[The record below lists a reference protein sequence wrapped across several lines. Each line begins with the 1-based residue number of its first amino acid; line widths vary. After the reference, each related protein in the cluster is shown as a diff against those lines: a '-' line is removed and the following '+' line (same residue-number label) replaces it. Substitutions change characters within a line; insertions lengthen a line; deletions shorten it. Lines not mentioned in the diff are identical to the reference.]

1 MPQTTVITTTSNF
14 TIDPYIYSLY
24 FKAYG
29 ASGGGE
35 NVVTSNLTTTAG
47 TSGGETSFLGFSLS
61 GGQGGGIGGK
71 NQGGGAGT
79 TTQTFNWATVSGQ
92 SIIFP
97 TVAAAGG
104 QLSGGGLGGLI
115 DGSRNNGGS
124 GSSGSATYTSS
135 MTHVFDNASNTHNFS
150 QSGSTSDI
158 SLNYRNPGAADGIT
172 GFTPSNGK
180 YYELT
185 FTNPYVDN
193 NWTFSIP
200 SNQICQQSAGGGTGA
215 PPYGVNG
222 TANQTASG
230 INIWFQNGKGG
241 NGYIRC
247 FTIQTTGVKVG
258 ATGRGGGGA
267 SAVEGIFP
275 RQSLID
281 SVTFAPGTT
290 FQAKIGARGNSGGTN
305 SNNGVEGEILVTET
319 IYPQVYLSSNKL
331 VLKPSDPTATLTWS
345 SAGDLD
351 AIRWPFNGDVTNGN
365 LNSFALV
372 SPTQTTT
379 YTAEGYNTSISD
391 LVSFNPEASLTI
403 VVLQAPVISTFVV
416 TETLDYNGS
425 GSIEWEVK
433 YANTGSTL
441 QIYHSWDDG
450 PKRDNPPELIT
461 TIDIPACA
469 SAEETGDD
477 TQTVVKS
484 NFNGVDGP
492 IPYTPAWDTWGP
504 SEITYVLT
512 ANGEGGTVVAPMQS
526 TTVIIDREPEN
537 MAIPETEDT
546 FKDQDPVFTTPD
558 ADVVSQLLLV
568 NDIDIPVEIKSN
580 YPVEVQI
587 NDAGGFKKVRSI

>member
-1 MPQTTVITTTSNF
+1 MPQTTDINTTSNF
-14 TIDPYIYSLY
+14 TIDPYVYSLY

-35 NVVTSNLTTTAG
+35 NVVTATLATTAG

-79 TTQTFNWATVSGQ
+79 TTQTFDWSTVSGQ

-104 QLSGGGLGGLI
+104 GLNGGGLGGLI

-124 GSSGSATYTSS
+124 GSSGSATYTSTS
-135 MTHVFDNASNTHNFS
+135 THIFDNASNVHLFT
-150 QSGSTSDI
+150 STSSDI
-158 SLNYRNPGAADGIT
+158 TLQYLNPTAEGQNGYLPPFGKHYGVTFVNGFSDSNWSLSVEVTTNQAAGGSIGGRNYTYQGNNNKTADGVKIW
-172 GFTPSNGK
+172 F
-180 YYELT
+180 
-185 FTNPYVDN
+185 
-193 NWTFSIP
+193 
-200 SNQICQQSAGGGTGA
+200 
-215 PPYGVNG
+215 
-222 TANQTASG
+222 QTASG
-230 INIWFQNGKGG
+230 G
-241 NGYIRC
+241 NTYIRG
-247 FTIQTTGVKVG
+247 FKITAVGTKPG

-281 SVTFAPGTT
+281 SVTFAPGAT
-290 FQAKIGARGNSGGTN
+290 FQAKIGARGNSGGSN
-305 SNNGVEGEILVTET
+305 SNNGEQGEIRAIQT

-379 YTAEGYNTSISD
+379 YTAEGYNTNIGD

-403 VVLQAPVISTFVV
+403 VVLQAPVISTFLV
-416 TETLDYNGS
+416 TETLDYNAS

-441 QIYHSWDDG
+441 QIFHSWDDG
-450 PKRDNPPELIT
+450 PKRNDPPELVS
-461 TIDIPACA
+461 TISIPACA

-504 SEITYVLT
+504 AEITYVLT

-558 ADVVSQLLLV
+558 ADVVSQFLLV

-587 NDAGGFKKVRSI
+587 NDVGGFKKVRSI

>member
-1 MPQTTVITTTSNF
+1 MPQTTEITTTSNY
-14 TIDPYIYSLY
+14 TIDPYVYRLY

-35 NVVTSNLTTTAG
+35 NVVTSTLTSTAG

-71 NQGGGAGT
+71 NLGGSAGT
-79 TTQTFNWATVSGQ
+79 TTQTFDWSTVTGQ
-92 SIIFP
+92 TIVFP
-97 TVAAAGG
+97 TVTAAGG
-104 QLSGGGLGGLI
+104 GLSSGGLGGLI
-115 DGSRNNGGS
+115 DGSRNNGGN
-124 GSSGSATYTSS
+124 GSSGSATYTSTS
-135 MTHVFDNASNTHNFS
+135 FHIFNNDTNTHIF
-150 QSGSTSDI
+150 TSSSADI
-158 SLNYRNPGAADGIT
+158 NVAYLNPNAPDGLFGT
-172 GFTPSNGK
+172 TPSNGK
-180 YYELT
+180 YYGVY
-185 FTNPYVDN
+185 FVNPYKN
-193 NWTFSIP
+193 NSWTYSIYNIC
-200 SNQICQQSAGGGTGA
+200 NQAAGGATGK
-215 PPYGVNG
+215 PPYGLNGVNNK
-222 TANQTASG
+222 TSSG
-230 INIWFQNGKGG
+230 INIWFQNGSGA

-247 FTIQTTGVKVG
+247 FTLQTTGTKIG
-258 ATGRGGGGA
+258 AEGRGGGGA
-267 SAVEGIFP
+267 SAVEGFFP

-281 SVTFAPGTT
+281 SVTYAPGTT
-290 FQAKIGARGNSGGTN
+290 FQAKIGARGDSGGTN
-305 SNNGVEGEILVTET
+305 SNNGEQGEITVEEI

-345 SAGDLD
+345 SAGDID
-351 AIRWPFNGDVTNGN
+351 AIRWPFNGDITNGN
-365 LNSFALV
+365 INSFSLV
-372 SPTQTTT
+372 SPTETTT

-391 LVSFNPEASLTI
+391 LISFNPEASLTI
-403 VVLQAPVISTFVV
+403 VVLKAPVITTFDV
-416 TETLDYNGS
+416 TETLNFGGS
-425 GSIEWEVK
+425 GQIEWEIK

-450 PKRDNPPELIT
+450 PKRDDPPELVT

-484 NFNGVDGP
+484 SFGGVDGP
-492 IPYTPAWDTWGP
+492 VPYTPSWDTWGP

-568 NDIDIPVEIKSN
+568 DDIDIPVEIKSN
-580 YPVEVQI
+580 FPIEVQV
-587 NDAGGFKKVRSI
+587 NDADGFKKVRSI

>member
-1 MPQTTVITTTSNF
+1 MPQTTEITTTSNY
-14 TIDPYIYSLY
+14 TIDPYVYRLY

-35 NVVTSNLTTTAG
+35 NIVTSTLTTTAG

-71 NQGGGAGT
+71 NLGGSAGT
-79 TTQTFNWATVSGQ
+79 TTQTFDWSTVTGQ
-92 SIIFP
+92 TIVFP
-97 TVAAAGG
+97 TVAAADGG
-104 QLSGGGLGGLI
+104 LNSGGLGALI

-124 GSSGSATYTSS
+124 GSSGSATYTSTS
-135 MTHVFDNASNTHNFS
+135 YHEFNNDTNVHLFTSVSDDITLSYLNPTAEGQGGYLPPFGKSYGVTFNDAFANNSYSLSVAVTIDQAAGGSIGGRPYSFQGSANKTANFVQLWFQTSNGSNT
-150 QSGSTSDI
+150 
-158 SLNYRNPGAADGIT
+158 
-172 GFTPSNGK
+172 
-180 YYELT
+180 
-185 FTNPYVDN
+185 
-193 NWTFSIP
+193 
-200 SNQICQQSAGGGTGA
+200 
-215 PPYGVNG
+215 
-222 TANQTASG
+222 
-230 INIWFQNGKGG
+230 
-241 NGYIRC
+241 YIRG
-247 FTIQTTGVKVG
+247 FSVSATGTKPG
-258 ATGRGGGGA
+258 ATGKGGGGA
-267 SAVEGIFP
+267 SAVEGFFP

-281 SVTFAPGTT
+281 SVTYAPGTT
-290 FQAKIGARGNSGGTN
+290 FQAKIGARGDSGGDN
-305 SNNGVEGEILVTET
+305 SNNGEQGEITVEEI

-345 SAGDLD
+345 SAGDID
-351 AIRWPFNGDVTNGN
+351 AIRWPFNGDIDNGN
-365 LNSFALV
+365 LNSFSVV
-372 SPTQTTT
+372 SPTETTT

-391 LVSFNPEASLTI
+391 LISFNPEASLTI
-403 VVLQAPVISTFVV
+403 VVLKAPVITTFDV
-416 TETLDYNGS
+416 TETLNFGGS
-425 GSIEWEVK
+425 GQIEWEIK

-450 PKRDNPPELIT
+450 PKRDDPPELVT

-484 NFNGVDGP
+484 SFGGVDGP
-492 IPYTPAWDTWGP
+492 VPYTPSWDTWGP

-558 ADVVSQLLLV
+558 ADVISQLLLV
-568 NDIDIPVEIKSN
+568 DDIDIPVEIKSN
-580 YPVEVQI
+580 LPIEVQI

>member
-1 MPQTTVITTTSNF
+1 MPQTNDITSTSDF
-14 TIDPYIYSLY
+14 TIDPYVYSLY

-35 NVVTSNLTTTAG
+35 NIVTSTLATTAG

-79 TTQTFNWATVSGQ
+79 TTQTFDWSTVSGQ

-97 TVAAAGG
+97 TVASAGG
-104 QLSGGGLGGLI
+104 GLNSGGLGGLI

-124 GSSGSATYTSS
+124 GSSGTATYTSTS
-135 MTHVFDNASNTHNFS
+135 THIFDNASNVHLFT
-150 QSGSTSDI
+150 STSNDI
-158 SLNYRNPGAADGIT
+158 TLSYLNPTAEGQNGYLPPLGKSYGVTFNSPFANSSYSLSVTVTTNQAAGGSIGGRPYTFQGSANKTANGVTLWFQT
-172 GFTPSNGK
+172 GSSGNTYIRG
-180 YYELT
+180 
-185 FTNPYVDN
+185 
-193 NWTFSIP
+193 FSI
-200 SNQICQQSAGGGTGA
+200 SATGTK
-215 PPYGVNG
+215 P
-222 TANQTASG
+222 
-230 INIWFQNGKGG
+230 
-241 NGYIRC
+241 
-247 FTIQTTGVKVG
+247 G

-281 SVTFAPGTT
+281 SVTYAPGET
-290 FQAKIGARGNSGGTN
+290 FEAKVGARGNSGGTN
-305 SNNGVEGEILVTET
+305 SVNGQQGEIRVIQT
-319 IYPQVYLSSNKL
+319 IYPQVYLATNKL
-331 VLKPSDPTATLTWS
+331 VLKPSDPTATLSWT
-345 SAGDLD
+345 SAGDIN
-351 AIRWPFNGDVTNGN
+351 AIRWPFNGDIDNGN
-365 LNSFALV
+365 TNSFSLV
-372 SPTQTTT
+372 SPTETTT
-379 YTAEGYNTSISD
+379 YTAEGYNTNIAD
-391 LVSFNPEASLTI
+391 LVSFNPEASVTI
-403 VVLQAPVISTFVV
+403 VVLQAPVISTFLV

-461 TIDIPACA
+461 TIAIPACA

-484 NFNGVDGP
+484 NVNGVDGP

-587 NDAGGFKKVRSI
+587 NDVGGFKKVRSI

>member
-1 MPQTTVITTTSNF
+1 MPQTTEITTTSNY
-14 TIDPYIYSLY
+14 TIDPYVYRLY

-35 NVVTSNLTTTAG
+35 NIVTSTLTTTAG

-61 GGQGGGIGGK
+61 GGEGGGIGGK
-71 NQGGGAGT
+71 NLGGSAGT
-79 TTQTFNWATVSGQ
+79 TTQTFDWSTVTGQ
-92 SIIFP
+92 TIVFP
-97 TVAAAGG
+97 TVAAADGG
-104 QLSGGGLGGLI
+104 LNSGGLGALI

-124 GSSGSATYTSS
+124 GSSGSATYTS
-135 MTHVFDNASNTHNFS
+135 
-150 QSGSTSDI
+150 TSYHEFNNDTNVHLFTSVSDDI
-158 SLNYRNPGAADGIT
+158 TLSYLNPTAEGQGGYLPPFGKSYGVSFNDPFANNSYSLSVAVTIDQA
-172 GFTPSNGK
+172 
-180 YYELT
+180 
-185 FTNPYVDN
+185 
-193 NWTFSIP
+193 
-200 SNQICQQSAGGGTGA
+200 AGGSIGGR
-215 PPYGVNG
+215 PYSFQGSANK
-222 TANQTASG
+222 TAGYVQL
-230 INIWFQNGKGG
+230 WFQTSGGG
-241 NGYIRC
+241 NTYIRG
-247 FTIQTTGVKVG
+247 FSVSATGTKPG
-258 ATGRGGGGA
+258 ATGKGGGGA
-267 SAVEGIFP
+267 SAVEGFFP

-281 SVTFAPGTT
+281 SVTYAPGTT
-290 FQAKIGARGNSGGTN
+290 FQAKIGARGDSGGTN
-305 SNNGVEGEILVTET
+305 SNNGEQGEITVEEI

-345 SAGDLD
+345 SAGDID
-351 AIRWPFNGDVTNGN
+351 AIRWPFNGDITNGN
-365 LNSFALV
+365 LNSFSLV
-372 SPTQTTT
+372 SPTETTT

-391 LVSFNPEASLTI
+391 LISFNPEASLTI
-403 VVLQAPVISTFVV
+403 VVLKAPVITTFDV
-416 TETLDYNGS
+416 TETLNFGGS
-425 GSIEWEVK
+425 GQIEWEIK

-450 PKRDNPPELIT
+450 PKRDNPPELVT
-461 TIDIPACA
+461 TIDIPASV

-484 NFNGVDGP
+484 SFGGVDGP
-492 IPYTPAWDTWGP
+492 VPYTPSWDTWGP

-568 NDIDIPVEIKSN
+568 DDIDIPVEIKSN
-580 YPVEVQI
+580 LPIEVQI